1 MDNTFPSSSDWLPF
15 YDRPAAID
23 GQPVLSHGVQ
33 ISDATVVTTCV
44 ETDTNISSPSSNPSL
59 ATNGQLTPKG
69 SPSKPIRRRS
79 RASKRTPT
87 TLLNANTGNFRALVQ
102 QFTGC
107 PSTAISF
114 GNQRGPVNLNF
125 GKASQ
130 ENQRMVTSVMAPFGT
145 NYHYHRQSQSQQ
157 PVLADDLQYQRH
169 NQQQQLLLQEQQSMY
184 SFSNNISS
192 DVFVSSTSS
201 NAPRPNVET
210 ADGFALMDDHN
221 VFFHEL
227 TMDSFSS
234 DVKNDGFF

>member
-1 MDNTFPSSSDWLPF
+1 MDNTFRPSSSGWLPF
-15 YDRPAAID
+15 YDRAAID

-33 ISDATVVTTCV
+33 ISDATVVTTSV
-44 ETDTNISSPSSNPSL
+44 ETDTNISSPSGN
-59 ATNGQLTPKG
+59 
-69 SPSKPIRRRS
+69 PSKPIRRRS

-87 TLLNANTGNFRALVQ
+87 TLLNANTSNFRALVQ

-125 GKASQ
+125 GKANQ

-145 NYHYHRQSQSQQ
+145 NYHYHQQSQSQQ
-157 PVLADDLQYQRH
+157 PVLADDHQYQRH

-184 SFSNNISS
+184 SFGNNISS
-192 DVFVSSTSS
+192 DVFVSSASS

-210 ADGFALMDDHN
+210 ADGFAAMDDN

-234 DVKNDGFF
+234 DVKNEGFF